1 MKMKDFK
8 ISMTQ
13 YNRGDIITGTIVM
26 LGEKEVVV
34 ALGGL
39 KEGVFPRSELE
50 PSFKMG
56 DAVLVMVTGKI
67 DDKGC
72 LVLNHAGVNKAIEE
86 KEKLKSLKV
95 GSEFSFVASA
105 INTAGILG
113 DFMGFRVFLPFS
125 QCAPQDFMN
134 KDSLINR
141 EITAIVIEL
150 NNIKKSIVCS
160 TKLLMNTEIQPV
172 EIGEVVAGS
181 ILKLEDKYA
190 VVLLENGAK
199 AKLSIGDA
207 SYEHIDS
214 LKQILNENDKYDFKV
229 LDVNTDYS
237 RISVG
242 LKQLQT
248 DPRDQAFNAL
258 NLGDEVEGTVVKIL
272 PVGAVI
278 KLDNG
283 FTAMAITKDNS
294 DRANV
299 ATHYLY
305 KLNARVK
312 GYISYLNAERHKI
325 NIITNR
331 KIDSEEF

>member
-1 MKMKDFK
+1 MKMKDFN

-39 KEGVFPRSELE
+39 KEGVFPRAELE

-72 LVLNHAGVNKAIEE
+72 LVLNHAGVNKAIED
-86 KEKLKSLKV
+86 KEKLKALKV

-113 DFMGFRVFLPFS
+113 EFMGFRVFLPFS
-125 QCAPQDFMN
+125 QCSPQDFMN
-134 KDSLINR
+134 KESLINR
-141 EITAIVIEL
+141 EIKAIVIEL

-160 TKLLMNTEIQPV
+160 TKLLVNTDIKPV
-172 EIGEVVAGS
+172 EIGEIIDGS
-181 ILKLEDKYA
+181 IVKLEDKYA

-199 AKLSIGDA
+199 AKLSISDA

-214 LKQILNENDKYDFKV
+214 LKSILNENDKYTFKV

-242 LKQLQT
+242 LKQLKT
-248 DPRDQAFNAL
+248 NPRDEAFASL
-258 NLGDEVEGTVVKIL
+258 KIDDEVEGTVVKIL
-272 PVGAVI
+272 PVGAI
-278 KLDNG
+278 IRLDNG
-283 FTAMAITKDNS
+283 FSAMAITKDNS

-299 ATHYLY
+299 ATHHLF
-305 KLNARVK
+305 KLNSRVK
-312 GYISYLNAERHKI
+312 GYISYLNAEKHKI

-331 KIDSEEF
+331 KTEND